1 MLQKVEGSNVYYF
14 KKEVLVFMK
23 FAHSIFKCLVAIILF
38 ICLTGFNAVQSE
50 EDIVMTSKSG
60 EDDRTDAYEVTSP
73 LKVTVILE
81 RLYLDGEVSEE
92 IKEVTIQSMEDFW
105 SEYASWQL
113 IDQDEEQIVFQKN
126 IDDISPLLKANGYFG
141 ITENGVLTIY
151 NGKPST
157 EKVIQSFFQID
168 VKKLESHQHEQ
179 LRNGIP
185 IQSKDKYVEVL
196 EVFKPFSVSSQ
207 KN

>member
-1 MLQKVEGSNVYYF
+1 
-14 KKEVLVFMK
+14 MK
-23 FAHSIFKCLVAIILF
+23 FTHSIFKCLVALILF
-38 ICLTGFNAVQSE
+38 ICLTGFNAVQSD

-105 SEYASWQL
+105 AEYASWQL

-179 LRNGIP
+179 LRKGIP

-196 EVFKPFSVSSQ
+196 EVFKPFSVPSQ